1 MNDESF
7 TSNKVRRKTLPPE
20 LTLSRVFSTV
30 KEIPSFIEERKL
42 DKSPKKGKNSP
53 KKKKES
59 NVRFTDEVNQY
70 FE

>member
-1 MNDESF
+1 MNNESF

-20 LTLSRVFSTV
+20 LTLNRVFSTT
-30 KEIPSFIEERKL
+30 KDIPSFVEERKL
-42 DKSPKKGKNSP
+42 VKSPKKGKNGS
-53 KKKKES
+53 KQKEDP